1 VSRRL
6 CNKLHNPSTESSEKR
21 DEPLPCRPKILS
33 HFDDGH
39 LRRSKICRAE
49 GAAREVVRETE
60 GQLCLRSING
70 VRRRSVKNGDIDHY
84 DGK

>member
-6 CNKLHNPSTESSEKR
+6 CNKLHNPSTELSEKR

-39 LRRSKICRAE
+39 LRHSKFVGLRGDKE
-49 GAAREVVRETE
+49 VREVMRA
-60 GQLCLRSING
+60 G
-70 VRRRSVKNGDIDHY
+70 
-84 DGK
+84 